1 MKFAKLSLAAIMAMG
16 ISAFADVQNIKVS
29 GDAKLYYSTSD
40 AGNNDL
46 FDKSGSMGQAAL
58 DLAVSADLADGVAGK
73 IGVTMLNTLG
83 LENNLVSSVWEAGLG
98 NQWWVSEAWLA
109 KKVANTTIK
118 VGRQTLDTPFAFTE
132 TWSIAQN
139 TFDAAVV
146 LNNDLPDTTLVAA
159 WVGRGN
165 GNNSLNDRITDL
177 GINNEATGA
186 EASGG
191 IGLNFAADGSDPF
204 ETYYSNGAYAFG
216 AVTTAIPM
224 TTAQGW
230 YYDIVNVAQAYWLQA
245 DVALENDL
253 KGVTLGVQYA
263 NVDAKD
269 AGYNNDTSAWAV
281 RAGYEFDAVTLSAS
295 YSSVD
300 NGDVYIA
307 NTATNYLGG
316 TAKSKL
322 YTEAWWAY
330 GEVSEPDT
338 DSFTL
343 SAEYDME
350 DVADFGLYYTS
361 ADHATGDDLT
371 EITVTASRSYG
382 ALDATLAYINTD
394 KAENDNMVQVYLT
407 YNF

>member
-29 GDAKLYYSTSD
+29 GDAKLYYSTTD
-40 AGNNDL
+40 ANNGDL
-46 FDKSGSMGQAAL
+46 FDQKSSSGQAAL
-58 DLAVSADLADGVAGK
+58 DIAASADLADGVAGK

-83 LENNLVSSVWEAGLG
+83 LENNLVSSVWDAGLS

-109 KKVANTTIK
+109 KKIANTTIK
-118 VGRQTLDTPFAFTE
+118 VGRQTLDTPLAFTE

-165 GNNSLNDRITDL
+165 GTSATPSIASPGSAVAPVAALAGVVNN
-177 GINNEATGA
+177 AQ
-186 EASGG
+186 GG
-191 IGLNFAADGSDPF
+191 NDPF
-204 ETYYSNGAYAFG
+204 GTYQQDGAYAFG

-224 TTAQGW
+224 TTAQAW
-230 YYDIVNVAQAYWLQA
+230 YYDVNDVATAYWLQA
-245 DVALENDL
+245 DRTLENEL
-253 KGVTLGVQYA
+253 KGLTFGAQYA
-263 NVDAKD
+263 TLNLNA
-269 AGYNNDTSAWAV
+269 NNTDDGAIWAV
-281 RAGYEFDAVTLSAS
+281 KVGYAMDNGLSLAGA
-295 YSSVD
+295 YSSSD
-300 NGDVYIA
+300 KSTAGA
-307 NTATNYLGG
+307 GWNTATSTG
-316 TAKSKL
+316 ASKI

-330 GEVSEPDT
+330 GEVTASDT
-338 DSFTL
+338 DSFAL

-350 DVADFGLYYTS
+350 DIADFGLYYTS

-382 ALDATLAYINTD
+382 SLDATLAYINTD

>member
-29 GDAKLYYSTSD
+29 GDAKLYYSTTD
-40 AGNNDL
+40 ANNGDL
-46 FDKSGSMGQAAL
+46 FDQKSSSGQAAL
-58 DLAVSADLADGVAGK
+58 DIAASADLADGVAGK

-83 LENNLVSSVWEAGLG
+83 LENNLVSSVWDAGLS

-109 KKVANTTIK
+109 KKIANTTIK
-118 VGRQTLDTPFAFTE
+118 VGRQTLDTPLAFTE

-165 GNNSLNDRITDL
+165 GTSATPSIASPGSAVAPVAALAGVVNN
-177 GINNEATGA
+177 AQ
-186 EASGG
+186 GG
-191 IGLNFAADGSDPF
+191 NDPF
-204 ETYYSNGAYAFG
+204 GTYQQDGAYAFG

-224 TTAQGW
+224 TTAQAW
-230 YYDIVNVAQAYWLQA
+230 YYDVNDVATAYWLQA
-245 DVALENDL
+245 DVALENEL
-253 KGVTLGVQYA
+253 KGLTFGAQYA
-263 NVDAKD
+263 TLNLNA
-269 AGYNNDTSAWAV
+269 NNTDDGAIWAV
-281 RAGYEFDAVTLSAS
+281 KVGYAMDNGLSLAGA
-295 YSSVD
+295 YSSSD
-300 NGDVYIA
+300 KSTAGA
-307 NTATNYLGG
+307 GWNTATNTG
-316 TAKSKL
+316 ASKI

-330 GEVSEPDT
+330 GEVTASDT
-338 DSFTL
+338 DSFAL

-350 DVADFGLYYTS
+350 DIADFGLYYTS

-382 ALDATLAYINTD
+382 SLDATLAYINTD